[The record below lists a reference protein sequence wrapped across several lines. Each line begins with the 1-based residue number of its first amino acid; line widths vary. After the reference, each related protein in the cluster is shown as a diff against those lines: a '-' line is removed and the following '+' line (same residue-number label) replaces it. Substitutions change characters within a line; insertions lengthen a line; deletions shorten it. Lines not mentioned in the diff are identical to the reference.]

1 MKKLGKVFILGD
13 SYSTFKGCNPESYP
27 HYYDEK
33 SQDLFGFND
42 KESTWWSL
50 LLKRTDSVLASNDSC
65 SGSTVCYT
73 GYDGSDAKKTS
84 LLFRMKNYIENGYFN
99 ENKIDALFVFGGTND
114 SWANS
119 PLGINAD
126 DGDFYC
132 FSPAVKEL
140 VKDIKQN
147 LSNTRVIFIINCGLS
162 EEVVNAITAICK
174 DNNIQAI
181 TLHNVDKVNGH
192 PTKKGMQQICDQI
205 YDKI

>member
-50 LLKRTDSVLASNDSC
+50 LLKRTDSVLALNDSC

-119 PLGINAD
+119 PIGKLKYAEWEKAD
-126 DGDFYC
+126 L
-132 FSPAVKEL
+132 FSVLPA
-140 VKDIKQN
+140 
-147 LSNTRVIFIINCGLS
+147 FCGSTQPMIL
-162 EEVVNAITAICK
+162 
-174 DNNIQAI
+174 
-181 TLHNVDKVNGH
+181 
-192 PTKKGMQQICDQI
+192 
-205 YDKI
+205 